1 MTVRSRPL
9 LIVAVLGV
17 LATASLVA
25 VAAYI
30 QRLPDPETA
39 DQRGLFRWLVECDLN
54 DEPPDVQLTLMRRME
69 QELAAGI
76 DFHDVMTMLDSE
88 QRCRLIKNADQLAR
102 CWFQQAARAYFE
114 MPESQRA
121 GVLAR
126 QLDAVRRLGIM
137 EQLSA
142 IERWAQQP
150 PANGALVSQRQTEG
164 TASAGKKAEALKAEA
179 PVAAPPSKAE
189 MAAAQMA
196 RIQRWVDEAAPRDRR
211 QLSEYF
217 AALRNRIFTESIQ
230 QLGGLGKLLLPH

>member
-1 MTVRSRPL
+1 MAVRRRPL
-9 LIVAVLGV
+9 LIVAVLSV

-39 DQRGLFRWLVECDLN
+39 DQRGLFRWLVECDLK
-54 DEPPDVQLTLMRRME
+54 DEPHDVQLTLMRRME

-88 QRCRLIKNADQLAR
+88 QRRRLIENADQLAR

-121 GVLAR
+121 DVLGR

-137 EQLSA
+137 DQLAA
-142 IERWAQQP
+142 IEHWAQQP
-150 PANGALVSQRQTEG
+150 AANGARVSQQQTEG
-164 TASAGKKAEALKAEA
+164 TERVGKRAEAVKAEA
-179 PVAAPPSKAE
+179 VAIAPPSKAE

-217 AALRNRIFTESIQ
+217 AALRNRVFAESLQ